1 VRPEIHV
8 LGISIKTFGLCFAL
22 AFLASGMT
30 VSRRLV
36 EIGKSSEWAYEM
48 VFAAVVGGLV
58 GSRGYYL
65 IQNYNDVKDDLLG
78 NIFSGA
84 GLVWYGGA
92 IGGAIAVCFWAWRRG
107 FLGLTLLDVCA
118 PALALGYA
126 VGRVGCQVSGDG
138 D

>member
-1 VRPEIHV
+1 MRPEIHL

-22 AFLASGMT
+22 AFIASGMT

-36 EIGKSSEWAYEM
+36 EIGRSSEWAYEM

-84 GLVWYGGA
+84 GLVWYGGGPR
-92 IGGAIAVCFWAWRRG
+92 GGAPRPAFAGGGGRPPPRPRR
-107 FLGLTLLDVCA
+107 A
-118 PALALGYA
+118 PAP
-126 VGRVGCQVSGDG
+126 
-138 D
+138 